1 MARRERKAAE
11 NGPDR
16 QPAKSAGIRMNPRKH
31 AGTAANRREKAPTEN
46 SWGFNS
52 GGGGRN
58 RTAVRKPSTGRST
71 YLVWPFD
78 LTAPARAD
86 ALEDSESLSFSAGY
100 RDSGRHEPVRDDSA
114 TGPRLAPRSSPAPQA
129 ERVQSLAG
137 VRRPERNGRRWRLLR
152 FQRIYEVTGPRYALR
167 CFATHVETRS
177 PPIVPKMDPRPLD
190 FKAENRSVAE
200 AALNRGTDLALW

>member
-1 MARRERKAAE
+1 MTTVCAYPQAKRRIETALAEKAADFGRFGKVPPAALVARTPRGAGISGKK
-11 NGPDR
+11 NGPET
-16 QPAKSAGIRMNPRKH
+16 IR
-31 AGTAANRREKAPTEN
+31 ALVY
-46 SWGFNS
+46 

-71 YLVWPFD
+71 YLVWPFN

-177 PPIVPKMDPRPLD
+177 PPIVPNMDPRPLD
-190 FKAENRSVAE
+190 FKS
-200 AALNRGTDLALW
+200 